1 MKLVRSDSPEVA
13 TFVASAGALACVV
26 WSALTLACIA
36 CVLSLLI
43 ALALSLIVSTRTAVW
58 LGIPVFLVL
67 NVFLLWRGRSARLNW
82 VIVCGADRM
91 YVRLFARRGW
101 GKGDLNEPDVLMLEA
116 SDIASISVR
125 TVEVF
130 LYGPKPK
137 IVESLVIKPTQTVAE
152 SYSNNIRSLPCSVG
166 GLGCSTRLPDSGKQV
181 YVASE
186 EGRLTMNWEWFSPDL
201 RTFLQQV
208 ARECPSVVIVP
219 EERSE
224 LDLNGV
230 WHGPRGGPDAQQR
243 LMLVQAIRLG
253 FGCECA
259 ELLSLYRRIPRRE
272 VSAYMAEIEREEAEA
287 GRVAHP

>member
-13 TFVASAGALACVV
+13 TIIASAGALACVV

-58 LGIPVFLVL
+58 LDIPVFLVL

-82 VIVCGADRM
+82 VIAGGADRM

-116 SDIASISVR
+116 SDIASISAR

-152 SYSNNIRSLPCSVG
+152 SYSNDIRSLPCSVG
-166 GLGCSTRLPDSGKQV
+166 GLGCSTMLLDSGKQV
-181 YVASE
+181 YVDNE
-186 EGRLTMNWEWFSPDL
+186 KGRLIMKWKWYSPIL
-201 RTFLQQV
+201 PVFLQQLE
-208 ARECPSVVIVP
+208 RECPSIVIVP

-224 LDLNGV
+224 LDLNEIWNGTSMNLDV
-230 WHGPRGGPDAQQR
+230 QQR
-243 LMLVQAIRLG
+243 QKLVQAVRLG
-253 FGCECA
+253 FDCDCA
-259 ELLSLYRRIPRRE
+259 WLLRVYKGISPQKAD
-272 VSAYMAEIEREEAEA
+272 AYLAEIEQEEA
-287 GRVAHP
+287 GRG